1 MNIKF
6 DNLKRIYLIAGCAL
20 IVGAVVVFFASSAW
34 ADRVTARGSD
44 RDGIGQMVFTWPTPV
59 PFIARI
65 QNRQLI
71 IQFSRPAEG
80 DFGALARRLSKYV
93 RAPRSQNDGRT
104 LIFPLRGNFDLNY
117 FPRGRTVVVEIVD
130 PNPPESAKPPEPAK
144 PAQQTAKPAAPKQAG
159 AAAVPTPNTPPP
171 ANISERVVIRTGS
184 HPNYGRIVFDWK
196 KRVEYK
202 VSKQGNLATI
212 TFQRPANVV
221 TAPLNG
227 NRLANVRGA
236 NSQIGGSSTTVRLSV
251 PSSSRLKHFRS
262 GSKVVVD
269 VTNPTGGNDAPPIAQ
284 IAPPAAQVQVAVAAP
299 ARPVNQPAG
308 ETAGKTATPV
318 PATPQQQSAQSV
330 AGQQSKPV
338 ELKPANAPAPT
349 DAATAALSPAP
360 APTGAPIDPS
370 NVKAV
375 TLRLDWASPVAAAV
389 FQRGGNLWMVFDKAK
404 QIDIAKLRAQA
415 GKAVRSIVQV
425 PSNRA
430 TILQIVPVIGINPSI
445 RRDGL
450 AWIFDFKKQALQAQT
465 PIDVKSQPSSPAG
478 ARLFVSVAESG
489 DAIPLRDTEVG
500 DNLVVVPVI
509 PLAHGI
515 DRRFNYPQM
524 TILKSAQGMVIKPN
538 IDDLRVRSIQQGI
551 ELTSAS
557 KLALTPLTTKVAANA
572 KLGSIQSLSRI
583 FKPDTWRKMRRQKP
597 GTFYDLRREM
607 LDNLTTLK
615 TAAKDKARMNLALFL
630 FGNGF
635 GYEAN
640 GVLKV
645 INASNPEI
653 QTNPQYR
660 LLRGATDFLMGR
672 YPEAMKSL
680 NHPSMDGND
689 EGEYWRAAAMIANGE
704 DVLNAAQTMNEKGS
718 IFRPYPR
725 AIKMEL
731 GMLTTEAA
739 IISGDIKAGIKF
751 LEVLAQEEPKPKEI
765 DQLALLE
772 GMLKQLS
779 GDFKGAITAWEE
791 VEKGEHRPSI
801 ANAVVLRS
809 DLLLS
814 TKKIKEKGAIE
825 ELEKLRFAWRGGEFE
840 FALLRKLGRLYLD
853 IGDYRNGLR
862 TLRAAASY
870 FRGNPDAGSVTQE
883 MTGAFTDLYLND
895 AADEM
900 KPVQAIALF
909 EEFKELT
916 PSGEKGDEMIRKL
929 ADRLA
934 AVDLL
939 GQAAKLL
946 EQQVEFRLKGVEK
959 ARVGSQ
965 LSAVYSLNREPKK
978 ALEALQKSNES
989 GLPPELAG
997 QRQLLN
1003 ARALIDMKRE
1013 SEALVLL
1020 EDDES
1025 RGADLLR
1032 TEIYWQGKK
1041 WPQAARV
1048 LQKLVVSTG
1057 AVSGRKLDDRQAQF
1071 VLNLAIAM
1079 ALGGNERGIIR
1090 LNKDFLK
1097 DMDATPFKDA
1107 FRLIASPDGVGLLD
1121 YRSVAGKVK
1130 TVSSFKTF
1138 MASYKKRL
1146 KAGKLS
1152 QLN

>member
-1 MNIKF
+1 
-6 DNLKRIYLIAGCAL
+6 
-20 IVGAVVVFFASSAW
+20 
-34 ADRVTARGSD
+34 
-44 RDGIGQMVFTWPTPV
+44 
-59 PFIARI
+59 
-65 QNRQLI
+65 
-71 IQFSRPAEG
+71 
-80 DFGALARRLSKYV
+80 
-93 RAPRSQNDGRT
+93 
-104 LIFPLRGNFDLNY
+104 
-117 FPRGRTVVVEIVD
+117 
-130 PNPPESAKPPEPAK
+130 
-144 PAQQTAKPAAPKQAG
+144 
-159 AAAVPTPNTPPP
+159 
-171 ANISERVVIRTGS
+171 
-184 HPNYGRIVFDWK
+184 
-196 KRVEYK
+196 
-202 VSKQGNLATI
+202 
-212 TFQRPANVV
+212 
-221 TAPLNG
+221 
-227 NRLANVRGA
+227 
-236 NSQIGGSSTTVRLSV
+236 
-251 PSSSRLKHFRS
+251 
-262 GSKVVVD
+262 
-269 VTNPTGGNDAPPIAQ
+269 
-284 IAPPAAQVQVAVAAP
+284 
-299 ARPVNQPAG
+299 
-308 ETAGKTATPV
+308 
-318 PATPQQQSAQSV
+318 
-330 AGQQSKPV
+330 
-338 ELKPANAPAPT
+338 
-349 DAATAALSPAP
+349 
-360 APTGAPIDPS
+360 
-370 NVKAV
+370 
-375 TLRLDWASPVAAAV
+375 
-389 FQRGGNLWMVFDKAK
+389 
-404 QIDIAKLRAQA
+404 
-415 GKAVRSIVQV
+415 
-425 PSNRA
+425 
-430 TILQIVPVIGINPSI
+430 
-445 RRDGL
+445 
-450 AWIFDFKKQALQAQT
+450 
-465 PIDVKSQPSSPAG
+465 
-478 ARLFVSVAESG
+478 
-489 DAIPLRDTEVG
+489 
-500 DNLVVVPVI
+500 
-509 PLAHGI
+509 
-515 DRRFNYPQM
+515 
-524 TILKSAQGMVIKPN
+524 
-538 IDDLRVRSIQQGI
+538 
-551 ELTSAS
+551 
-557 KLALTPLTTKVAANA
+557 
-572 KLGSIQSLSRI
+572 
-583 FKPDTWRKMRRQKP
+583 
-597 GTFYDLRREM
+597 
-607 LDNLTTLK
+607 
-615 TAAKDKARMNLALFL
+615 MNLALFL

-635 GYEAN
+635 GYEAH

-645 INASNPEI
+645 IQASNPDIE
-653 QTNPQYR
+653 TNPQYR

-672 YPEAMKSL
+672 YPEALQSL
-680 NHPSMDGND
+680 KHPSMDDND

-704 DVLNAAQTMNEKGS
+704 DVLDAAQTMNRKGS
-718 IFRPYPR
+718 VFRPYPR

-739 IISGDIKAGIKF
+739 IISGDIKAGIKY
-751 LEVLAQEEPKPKEI
+751 LEVLAEEDPKPKEI

-870 FRGNPDAGSVTQE
+870 FRGNPNAGSVTQE

-895 AADEM
+895 VADEM

-939 GQAAKLL
+939 SRAAKLL

-989 GLPPELAG
+989 GISPELAG
-997 QRQLLN
+997 QRRLLN

-1013 SEALVLL
+1013 NEALVLL

-1071 VLNLAIAM
+1071 VLNLAVAM
-1079 ALGGNERGIIR
+1079 ALGGNDRGIIR
-1090 LNKDFLK
+1090 LNNDFLK
-1097 DMDATPFKDA
+1097 DMDNTPFKDA
-1107 FRLIASPDGVGLLD
+1107 FRLIASPDSVGLLD
-1121 YRSVAGKVK
+1121 YRTVAGKVK

-1138 MASYKKRL
+1138 MASYKERL